1 VGGNRAGGP
10 YLTREGGRL
19 GAETLSLA
27 GRRAEDLRAVF
38 GFADDALE
46 IESLDLRPY
55 DGTVRLAGRV
65 ALGDAPSFDLRVQ
78 AAEMDAGRL
87 FNLAVERAEPTL
99 LEGEAAFQ
107 GRWTGES
114 NWLAPVQGGGCVALG
129 GGVLPSQDLLTAV
142 SRALLRLVPG
152 SSHLLREGTPR
163 LARLETLTST
173 FRVEEGRVRTDD
185 LRIRTDDYRVSGRG
199 SIGHELDLAFNLEVA
214 LTTRGL
220 HKAFALARTRE
231 ELREGTRLPAIP
243 VRVRGQVGSL
253 SYRADASAVPVAT
266 LRGVLGLPGRAG
278 AVVTG
283 AAGTVRDAAGAVGGK
298 VLGGARRLRGE
309 REASDMP
316 AEETPPSGP

>member
-1 VGGNRAGGP
+1 
-10 YLTREGGRL
+10 
-19 GAETLSLA
+19 
-27 GRRAEDLRAVF
+27 
-38 GFADDALE
+38 
-46 IESLDLRPY
+46 
-55 DGTVRLAGRV
+55 
-65 ALGDAPSFDLRVQ
+65 
-78 AAEMDAGRL
+78 
-87 FNLAVERAEPTL
+87 
-99 LEGEAAFQ
+99 
-107 GRWTGES
+107 
-114 NWLAPVQGGGCVALG
+114 
-129 GGVLPSQDLLTAV
+129 
-142 SRALLRLVPG
+142 
-152 SSHLLREGTPR
+152 
-163 LARLETLTST
+163 
-173 FRVEEGRVRTDD
+173 VEEGRVRTDD